1 MISRYNNFMVDLLL
15 ERIINETYIYFS
27 PDLEKVITRIDSDIA
42 KDLLSVSKTDIKP
55 DITFVNLEPDKDE
68 YLSFTTARNAGN
80 NLTKIWS
87 YTKPE
92 EWFSSV
98 LNDTELKD
106 IWKAHQSN
114 KDGDVYSK
122 SRNSLRIGRFINKI
136 FPGKYNDQQ
145 IEEFVNS
152 FKASIEGGDKLEIVE
167 GDEIAKW
174 YNYKNYLEVRG
185 HLGNSCMKEKPD
197 AVFNIYTKNPEV
209 CRMLILKDGDKIT
222 GRALIWKLASIKRMR
237 KEVEGVE
244 YFLDRQYTI
253 EESDVVKFRNYA
265 KEQGWAYKAYNNHHS
280 LETIVFNDEE
290 FNVDMTVQLKEVS
303 KGNYNYER
311 YPYVDTFRRYDPQT
325 GILYNDEESDE
336 SYEGNYLLQSTS
348 GGYEEIEGGVW
359 SEWYDRRI
367 PEDEAI
373 WSDWADSY
381 LERDR
386 SVYVEDGSR
395 RYHGVYPDDCDD
407 IVFDEWNDIYIHID
421 DSVYSEPYGYSILA
435 EDAVQV
441 ITYINSDGDPDD
453 YDDNWYHRRD
463 DDIIDLDECNH
474 MTWFE
479 ILSDKFN
486 NWRYGEYI
494 TDDVMTKN
502 SDDEWIPKMYA
513 IKTYK
518 VLEPKQKSVDLGGI
532 EYLTEIDADIL
543 GYNID
548 KEDKRIND
556 QFQYNKDIEPILG
569 TLYKRASNEWVK
581 ITQQLSGKGQLRIK
595 FKDFNEDEYLK
606 SLETKS
612 KDLEKRLT
620 EIEND
625 DYIVTD
631 FAIYRHD
638 EVG

>member
-1 MISRYNNFMVDLLL
+1 MVDLLL

-27 PDLEKVITRIDSDIA
+27 PDLEKVLKRTNSDIS

-55 DITFVNLEPDKDE
+55 DVTFVNLEPGKDE

-80 NLTKIWS
+80 NLSKIWPH
-87 YTKPE
+87 TKPE
-92 EWFSSV
+92 DWFTSV
-98 LNDTELKD
+98 LNNHDLGE
-106 IWKAHQSN
+106 IWKSHLSN

-122 SRNSLRIGRFINKI
+122 SRNSLRIGRFINKV
-136 FPGKYNDQQ
+136 FPGKYNDKQ
-145 IEEFVNS
+145 IEEFVNA
-152 FKASIEGGDKLEIVE
+152 FKASLESGDKFEIVE

-174 YNYKNYLEVRG
+174 YNYQNYLEVKG
-185 HLGNSCMKEKPD
+185 SLGNSCMKQKSNE
-197 AVFNIYTKNPEV
+197 VFKIYTKNPEV
-209 CRMLILKDGDKIT
+209 CRMLILRDGDKIT
-222 GRALIWKLASIKRMR
+222 GRALIWKLTSIKRSR
-237 KEVEGVE
+237 KDVEGVE

-253 EESDVVKFRNYA
+253 EDSDVVRFRNYA
-265 KEQGWAYKAYNNHHS
+265 KEQGWAYKAHNNHHS
-280 LETIVFNDEE
+280 LETIVFNGEE
-290 FNVDMTVQLKEVS
+290 FNADMTVQVKEVS
-303 KGNYNYER
+303 KGNYDYGR

-325 GILYNDEESDE
+325 GILYNDEESSSD
-336 SYEGNYLLQSTS
+336 YEGNYLLQSTD
-348 GGYEEIEGGVW
+348 GRYEEIEGGVW

-381 LERDR
+381 LDRDR
-386 SVYVEDGSR
+386 VVHVEDGSR
-395 RYHGVYPDDCDD
+395 RYRGVYPDDCDD
-407 IVFDEWNDIYIHID
+407 VVFDEWSDIYIHID
-421 DSVYSEPYGYSILA
+421 DSVYSEAYGYSILA

-441 ITYINSDGDPDD
+441 IPDIDSDGDAES

-463 DDIIDLDECNH
+463 DDIIDLDECHH

-494 TDDVMTKN
+494 VDNVMTKN
-502 SDDEWIPKMYA
+502 FNDEWIPKMYS
-513 IKTYK
+513 IETYK
-518 VLEPKQKSVDLGGI
+518 VLDPKQNPVDLGGI
-532 EYLTEIDADIL
+532 EYLTEVDADIL

-556 QFQYNKDIEPILG
+556 QFQYNRDLEPILEI
-569 TLYKRASNEWVK
+569 LYKRASKEWVR

-606 SLETKS
+606 SLEKKS

-631 FAIYRHD
+631 FAISRHD